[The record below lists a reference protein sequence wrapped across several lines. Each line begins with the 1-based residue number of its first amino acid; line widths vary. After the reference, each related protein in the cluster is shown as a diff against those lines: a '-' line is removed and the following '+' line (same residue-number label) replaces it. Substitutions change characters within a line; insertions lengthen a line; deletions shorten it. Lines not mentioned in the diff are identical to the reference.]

1 MKLRG
6 MRSTTFV
13 IFAVKN
19 DGMSARNKGRSPS
32 NGDLL
37 LLRRSSI
44 GSFVEIDFFIRILF
58 QVYFGFA

>member
-32 NGDLL
+32 NGTTAEVLNFFEN
-37 LLRRSSI
+37 RRNIVKFPRNTVNKSRS
-44 GSFVEIDFFIRILF
+44 
-58 QVYFGFA
+58 